1 MTYGLITSLH
11 SYFDRKSID
20 QHEYNYSL
28 IDKSLSDFKKSLEF
42 HNDKQYPAHN
52 AKQIKYNNETVY
64 DFLKYL
70 NSRFSNMILGHN
82 GDGINE
88 VTDARVDNN
97 GIAYP
102 TLQDRLYHDYM
113 ELEKFK
119 KNISNTVSDNY
130 KEYRENEYRFSPKL
144 QEAQFIT
151 DLSPFYNAVMQSFWI
166 DPKDNVIYMTQ
177 SHGNRKDYVLTRLK
191 PNGQFIDRTFVKN
204 GGHGT
209 HNAYRYEK
217 GTLWIYSNIV
227 DDAGKHRFVKFKY
240 KPGEIKYG
248 SDTIEVLPSHT
259 YGKYVTAIY
268 NPIEDLFILRIAN
281 SDKEFEETNVLNRLE
296 FIKGSDIDK
305 NNANVIDRFDIPYI
319 YTSQPQPF
327 QGMTYDEGILYI
339 YTGDSDPDVP
349 NYIHAY
355 DVKTKEKLW
364 SRIVDIGG
372 VSGDYYGNFQE
383 AEGVSMYYDQETG
396 RKALLLGVTTGPGN
410 NRHHSI
416 FSIGQRGVNEI
427 LKNRVSPVLMT
438 DTGGRVKPL
447 PQKSIVKLSNA
458 TEIGHYYLYT
468 NDIQST
474 LDFPLP
480 FEYRDAGWFLDIYPG
495 HYNGALR
502 QVLTRNSTGRNIL
515 KFERVISVFDS
526 KLNGPWNYVKE
537 TAGFWEKIPKA
548 VKKLEDVNFAGMT
561 FYISTEDSK
570 RFIDFPKDYKGKAG
584 WNFEIEQVSE
594 NVKRQI
600 LKRNNYE
607 SNYQILVRTIS
618 KKKKS
623 KWNLIEGK
631 EVD

>member
-11 SYFDRKSID
+11 SYFGRKSID

-52 AKQIKYNNETVY
+52 AEQIKYNNETVY

-97 GIAYP
+97 GVAYP

-130 KEYRENEYRFSPKL
+130 KEYRDNEYRFSPKL

-281 SDKEFEETNVLNRLE
+281 SGKEFEETNVLNRLE

-305 NNANVIDRFDIPYI
+305 NNAKVIDRFDIPYI

-355 DVKTKEKLW
+355 DVKSKEKLW

-372 VSGDYYGNFQE
+372 ISGDYYGNFQE

-447 PQKSIVKLSNA
+447 PQKSIVKLSDA

-526 KLNGPWNYVKE
+526 KLNGSWNYIKE

-548 VKKLEDVNFAGMT
+548 VKKLENVDFAGMT
-561 FYISTEDSK
+561 FYISTEDSN
-570 RFIDFPKDYKGKAG
+570 RFSDFPKDYKGKAG
-584 WNFEIEQVSE
+584 WNLEIEQVSE

-600 LKRNNYE
+600 LKRNNYDT
-607 SNYQILVRTIS
+607 NFQMLVRTIS
-618 KKKKS
+618 KQKKS

>member
-339 YTGDSDPDVP
+339 YIQGIQT
-349 NYIHAY
+349 
-355 DVKTKEKLW
+355 
-364 SRIVDIGG
+364 
-372 VSGDYYGNFQE
+372 Q
-383 AEGVSMYYDQETG
+383 MY
-396 RKALLLGVTTGPGN
+396 L
-410 NRHHSI
+410 I
-416 FSIGQRGVNEI
+416 
-427 LKNRVSPVLMT
+427 
-438 DTGGRVKPL
+438 
-447 PQKSIVKLSNA
+447 
-458 TEIGHYYLYT
+458 
-468 NDIQST
+468 
-474 LDFPLP
+474 
-480 FEYRDAGWFLDIYPG
+480 
-495 HYNGALR
+495 
-502 QVLTRNSTGRNIL
+502 
-515 KFERVISVFDS
+515 
-526 KLNGPWNYVKE
+526 
-537 TAGFWEKIPKA
+537 
-548 VKKLEDVNFAGMT
+548 
-561 FYISTEDSK
+561 ISTHTM
-570 RFIDFPKDYKGKAG
+570 
-584 WNFEIEQVSE
+584 
-594 NVKRQI
+594 
-600 LKRNNYE
+600 LK
-607 SNYQILVRTIS
+607 L
-618 KKKKS
+618 KK
-623 KWNLIEGK
+623 NCGVGL
-631 EVD
+631 

>member
-52 AKQIKYNNETVY
+52 AKQIKYNNETVS

-97 GIAYP
+97 GVAYP

-209 HNAYRYEK
+209 HNAYRYEN
-217 GTLWIYSNIV
+217 GVLWIYSNIV

-537 TAGFWEKIPKA
+537 TAGFLEKIPKA